1 MKKMT
6 YLVMALAMVLGFT
19 QCKKEQAPA
28 NNQTEGVFITLNVNG
43 GASTGSA
50 ADGSRVEVTPGY
62 TNPTTGQTY
71 AKVEYEEGDV
81 IYVGYK
87 NAYVGSLTYSGGTFS
102 GSVDISES
110 DYGEKLHFYFLGG
123 VGFTP
128 TVDGNTATVVISDQS
143 SRYPVISYSPSKESF
158 AGEGSYSAKLQNKVS
173 IMKFNV
179 TTRSAAPICITGM
192 NNKVTLNF
200 NPETEGTDEGFTYG
214 INTEDG
220 GLIKMP
226 AKDANN
232 ETWAIVLPQA
242 ALEASETD
250 GSANSYDDPYYYSST
265 RPAIHK
271 IESNKY
277 YHENNDVIA
286 MTMNSRVVDL
296 SKLTAHYT
304 AQDGDTLSGILNG
317 ESQPYKINVNTDGA
331 SITLLDATING
342 KNDEELCS
350 WAGINCENNATII
363 LEGTNNVTSFHEDY
377 PCIHIAS
384 GKTLTIQGSGTL
396 NASSNGYGAGIGSS
410 YNVDCG
416 NIVIN
421 SGTINAT
428 GGIMM
433 AGIGGGFRKNCGSIT
448 INGGNV
454 TATGGRGAAGIGTG
468 MSQVM
473 SITINGGNVKA
484 TGGSGA
490 AGIGTGRSQESITCG
505 DISITAGIVNAT
517 GGRGAAGIGSGFV
530 TYNGIHN
537 TCGNISITGGQ
548 VTATGGDGGDH
559 VYPDI
564 IDNTS
569 WENFTYYG
577 GAGIGTGST
586 VNRYGSNAGSSS
598 CGYIRITGGQVT
610 ATKGGGTYPATNS
623 IGKNESSYNLGTC
636 GTITI
641 GGTVYPDGISDSPYT
656 YP

>member
-232 ETWAIVLPQA
+232 ETWAIVLPQDDLA
-242 ALEASETD
+242 ASETN
-250 GSANSYDDPYYYSST
+250 GSANSFDHPYYYSST

-304 AQDGDTLSGILNG
+304 AQDGDTLSGILDG

-342 KNDEELCS
+342 KNDEKLCS
-350 WAGINCENNATII
+350 WAGITCDDNTTLVI
-363 LEGTNNVTSFHEDY
+363 EGTNNVTGFYENY
-377 PCIHIAS
+377 PGISIAF
-384 GKTLTIQGSGTL
+384 GKTLTIEGNGTL
-396 NASSNGYGAGIGSS
+396 NASCNGGADGWGAGIGC
-410 YNVDCG
+410 NDGEDCG
-416 NIVIN
+416 NIVIR
-421 SGTINAT
+421 SGNITAT
-428 GGIMM
+428 GGIWM
-433 AGIGGGFRKNCGSIT
+433 AGIGCGFGLNCGYITINGGTVTANGGVGAAGIGTGYTETNISCGNIT

-454 TATGGRGAAGIGTG
+454 TATGG
-468 MSQVM
+468 
-473 SITINGGNVKA
+473 K
-484 TGGSGA
+484 
-490 AGIGTGRSQESITCG
+490 
-505 DISITAGIVNAT
+505 
-517 GGRGAAGIGSGFV
+517 GAAGIGSGFV
-530 TYNGIHN
+530 TRSSHN
-537 TCGNISITGGQ
+537 TCGSISINGGQ
-548 VTATGGDGGDH
+548 VTATGGDGGD
-559 VYPDI
+559 VASDI
-564 IDNTS
+564 IIGVVYWS
-569 WENFTYYG
+569 GYAYYG

-586 VNRYGSNAGSSS
+586 VISGAAGYSDCGTINIGSGVIS
-598 CGYIRITGGQVT
+598 VT
-610 ATKGGGTYPATNS
+610 ATKGSGTHPADNS
-623 IGKNESSYNLGTC
+623 IGCSSTAQPNHGSC
-636 GTITI
+636 GIITI
-641 GGTVYPDGISDSPYT
+641 GGTTSGNISDSPYI
-656 YP
+656 YQP